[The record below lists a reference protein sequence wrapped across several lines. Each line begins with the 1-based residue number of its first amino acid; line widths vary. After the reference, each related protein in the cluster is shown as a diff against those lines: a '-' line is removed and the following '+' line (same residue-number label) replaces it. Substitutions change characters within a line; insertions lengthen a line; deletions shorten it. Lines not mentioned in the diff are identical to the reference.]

1 MGDASDGEEMPEQ
14 GEAKR
19 ARVDDGRDEE
29 GGEQGGGS
37 LTKKRK
43 VALFFGYVGAGYA
56 GFQRNPGV
64 EAVEDV
70 LERALH
76 AAGGVSA
83 HNLGDLSKLSW
94 SRAARTDKGV
104 SAVGQVVGVKARGG
118 RESLTR
124 TSLLTPPLIH
134 ARSWWWSRRA
144 LWTAST
150 RRCPPT

>member
-1 MGDASDGEEMPEQ
+1 MSDGEGAPD
-14 GEAKR
+14 AKR
-19 ARVDDGRDEE
+19 ARVDDGEGE
-29 GGEQGGGS
+29 GGERDDGGGVRGGS

-43 VALFFGYVGAGYA
+43 VALFFGYVGAGYS

-70 LERALH
+70 LEGALH

-104 SAVGQVVGVKARGG
+104 SAVGQVVALKARG
-118 RESLTR
+118 LTSCR
-124 TSLLTPPLIH
+124 LLSH
-134 ARSWWWSRRA
+134 R
-144 LWTAST
+144 
-150 RRCPPT
+150 